1 MRKTLV
7 ALIAFAAVASVPPA
21 EAANVNVAIRSVGFR
36 PQAVTIQA
44 GDQVT
49 WRNADTRNH
58 QVVANNGSFAS
69 PVLAPNRTYTFTF
82 TQAGTFRYHDGLVAN
97 RTGRVVVQPPPP
109 ATSLRAA
116 PSVVTYGSVA
126 RLSGTISTA
135 ATNETVAIFARSQN
149 QVSYV
154 QIATVLTG
162 PGGIWAF
169 DARPGIATNYI
180 ARFRGVESP
189 AIGVRVRPRIRLLGS
204 RTHLFAK
211 VQSNVSF
218 AGHWLVLQRRTA
230 SGSWVGVRRLQ
241 LGKSSGRLF
250 KPPRRRSAAIYR
262 VYLTQSQA
270 VAGYVESW
278 SGTQRVRG
286 RR

>member
-7 ALIAFAAVASVPPA
+7 ALIAFSAVASAPPA
-21 EAANVNVAIRSVGFR
+21 GAATVNVAIRSAGFR
-36 PQAVTIQA
+36 PTAVTIRA
-44 GDQVT
+44 GDSVT

-69 PVLAPNRTYTFTF
+69 PILAPDRTYTFTF
-82 TQAGTFRYHDGLVAN
+82 TQAGTFRYHDGVVSGRN
-97 RTGRVVVQPPPP
+97 GRVVVQPPLP

-116 PSVVTYGSVA
+116 PSVVTYGNVA
-126 RLSGTISTA
+126 RLSGTITTA
-135 ATNETVAIFARSQN
+135 ATNETVAVFARRQN

-162 PGGIWAF
+162 PGGIWAY

-180 ARFRGVESP
+180 ARFRGVESA
-189 AIGVRVRPRIRLLGS
+189 AIGVRVRPRVRLLGS

-211 VQSNVSF
+211 VQSDVSF

-230 SGSWVGVRRLQ
+230 TGSWVGVRRLQ
-241 LGKSSGRLF
+241 LGRNSGRLF
-250 KPPRRRSAAIYR
+250 KPPRRRSTSVYR

-278 SGTQRVRG
+278 SGTQRVR